1 MIERIL
7 IAGGGTGGHVY
18 PAVAVAE
25 EVLARN
31 PEAQILFIGT
41 ERGMEARILPKLGY
55 ALRTI
60 TVSRLKGGGL
70 FTRLLGLMR
79 IPVAMFQSWRIMAKL
94 KPQVV
99 LGVGGYASGPT
110 LLTAWLTLRRTAI
123 QEQNATPG
131 FTNRVLSKIAKRVF
145 VGFAAAKAHFRASK
159 VLETGNPLR
168 MSVKRSLE
176 DGGLRDFSEGQ
187 NLRLLIFGGSQGARF
202 LNEQVPALIQAFKK
216 QHPDVQLTVIHQT
229 GVHDLE
235 STHARYESGDLDAS
249 TWKVTAYIDDM
260 ASAYANAD
268 LAITRAGAL
277 TIAELMAVG
286 MPSLLVPFPF
296 AADNHQEANARSLLV
311 RGACHMV
318 RQSEWKEGEIVD
330 WLSDLTEDRQKL
342 IEMSRAARGEARL
355 DAAPTIVDHLEELAA

>member
-31 PEAQILFIGT
+31 PDAQILFIGT

-55 ALRTI
+55 GLRTI
-60 TVSRLKGGGL
+60 TVSRLKGGGIL
-70 FTRLLGLMR
+70 GRLLGLLR
-79 IPVAMFQSWRIMAKL
+79 VPIAMFQSWRIMSKL
-94 KPQVV
+94 KPQIV

-110 LLTAWLTLRRTAI
+110 LLTAWLTFRRTAI

-131 FTNRVLSKIAKRVF
+131 FTNRVLSKIARRVF
-145 VGFAAAKAHFRASK
+145 VGFGSAKKHFKTSK

-176 DGGLRDFSEGQ
+176 GQDERTFSQGETLRI
-187 NLRLLIFGGSQGARF
+187 LIFGGSQGARF
-202 LNEQVPALIQAFKK
+202 LNENVPGLMSTFQERFPNIRLS
-216 QHPDVQLTVIHQT
+216 VTHQT
-229 GVHDLE
+229 GVHDLDA
-235 STHARYESGDLDAS
+235 THARYAESNLNS
-249 TWKVTAYIDDM
+249 ESWNVTAYIDDM
-260 ASAYANAD
+260 AQAYGNAD

-286 MPSLLVPFPF
+286 MPSLLVPFPY
-296 AADNHQEANARSLLV
+296 AADNHQEANAQSLV
-311 RGACHMV
+311 DQGACHMPEV
-318 RQSEWKEGEIVD
+318 LCWSQN
-330 WLSDLTEDRQKL
+330 
-342 IEMSRAARGEARL
+342 MSCSVLRSSK
-355 DAAPTIVDHLEELAA
+355 